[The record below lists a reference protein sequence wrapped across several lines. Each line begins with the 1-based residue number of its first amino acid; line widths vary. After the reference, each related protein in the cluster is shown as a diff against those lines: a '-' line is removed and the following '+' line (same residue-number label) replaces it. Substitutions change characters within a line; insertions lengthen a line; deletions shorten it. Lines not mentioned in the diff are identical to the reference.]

1 MKILITGGTG
11 LLGKALVASA
21 DSSYEIVCT
30 FVGDYQILDTQQII
44 YKKLDIRDKEGY
56 FQLLRDFRPEVT
68 IHAAGISNPDYV
80 EKNNKQAWEINV
92 GGTQNIIKVCEELA
106 SKFIYIS
113 SNAIYSGT
121 IAPYREED
129 KADPVNYYGKIKLE
143 CEEITK
149 ESNVIWA
156 IVRPILMYGWNYAFE
171 RPNIVTTGIAR
182 LRKKE
187 KFFVYDDVYY
197 NPLYYYS
204 CAEAIRKIIEKNK
217 FEVFNVAGKDR
228 LSIYGL
234 MKAVAEVF
242 KLEQGLLIPVQ
253 QGFFQELVKR
263 PRDTS
268 YDTAKIESV
277 LDIKPLTVREGLKL
291 MRDETGQSYG

>member
-11 LLGKALVASA
+11 LLGKALIASA
-21 DSSYEIVCT
+21 DSSYEIICT
-30 FVGDYQILDTQQII
+30 FIGDHQILDTQQTI
-44 YKKLDIRDKEGY
+44 YKKLDICDKEGY
-56 FQLLRDFRPEVT
+56 FHLLRDFRPEVT

-80 EKNNKQAWEINV
+80 ERNNKQAWEINV
-92 GGTQNIIKVCEELA
+92 GGTQNIIKVCEELD
-106 SKFIYIS
+106 SKFVYIS

-121 IAPYREED
+121 SAPYREED
-129 KADPVNYYGKIKLE
+129 KADPINYYGKIKLE

-149 ESNVIWA
+149 GSNTICA

-182 LRKKE
+182 LREKE
-187 KFFVYDDVYY
+187 KFFVYEDVYY

-204 CAEAIRKIIEKNK
+204 CAEAIWKIIEKNK

-234 MKAVAEVF
+234 MKGVAEVF
-242 KLEQGLLIPVQ
+242 KLEQSLLIPVK
-253 QGFFQELVKR
+253 QGFFQEMVKR
-263 PRDTS
+263 PSDTS
-268 YDTAKIESV
+268 YCTAKIESV
-277 LDIKPLTVREGLKL
+277 LGINPLTVREGLKL
-291 MRDETGQSYG
+291 MRDEAGQSYE